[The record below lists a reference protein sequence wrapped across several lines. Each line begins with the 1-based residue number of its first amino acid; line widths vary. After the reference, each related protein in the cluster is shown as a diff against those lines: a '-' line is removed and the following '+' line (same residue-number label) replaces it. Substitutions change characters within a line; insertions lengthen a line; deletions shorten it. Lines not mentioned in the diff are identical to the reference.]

1 MIVNDCV
8 NVVKLLSVGELLSKR
23 CVTIYFGRNILTHL
37 MKSITRVGSGF
48 KPVFYTTHE
57 SAANREV

>member
-23 CVTIYFGRNILTHL
+23 CVTIYFGYNYVTPLIEV
-37 MKSITRVGSGF
+37 ITRVGSGF